1 MATSS
6 TTSPHGA
13 GLSDDLRQFIVG
25 LPKCELHVH
34 LEGSIRPATLIEI
47 ADRHGAALPSG
58 LIGKAYTFTHFQ
70 EFVDNYVA
78 VCRCLQDEEDFAR
91 IAYELCADEAAQ
103 GARYAEVT
111 FTPVVHAVRLDNR
124 WDMPIAAVLEG
135 LARGEADFGIRCRLV
150 LDHARTFPTEM
161 ADQTLRAAIRHRDR
175 GVVALGLGGD
185 EAIAPERFGRVFTEA
200 VDSGLHSVP
209 HAGEMAGPASIR
221 GAIRALHAER
231 IGHGIRVLED
241 PELVVEAR
249 HRGIAFEV
257 CPTSNVA
264 TGAVYSLAQHPLP
277 DLLAAGLTVTL
288 GSDDPAMFSSPLAGE
303 YEIARRVFGMD
314 DAAVAEVARNGVR
327 ASFADEGFKA
337 TLESEIDGW
346 LGHATSADGSPA

>member
-1 MATSS
+1 
-6 TTSPHGA
+6 
-13 GLSDDLRQFIVG
+13 
-25 LPKCELHVH
+25 
-34 LEGSIRPATLIEI
+34 
-47 ADRHGAALPSG
+47 
-58 LIGKAYTFTHFQ
+58 
-70 EFVDNYVA
+70 
-78 VCRCLQDEEDFAR
+78 
-91 IAYELCADEAAQ
+91 
-103 GARYAEVT
+103 
-111 FTPVVHAVRLDNR
+111 
-124 WDMPIAAVLEG
+124 
-135 LARGEADFGIRCRLV
+135 
-150 LDHARTFPTEM
+150 
-161 ADQTLRAAIRHRDR
+161 
-175 GVVALGLGGD
+175 
-185 EAIAPERFGRVFTEA
+185 
-200 VDSGLHSVP
+200 
-209 HAGEMAGPASIR
+209 MAGPASIR